1 MITSSSSS
9 HGSERIMEKAQRDVS
24 QPVWRFLAGLR
35 KLDLRVSSEKGRLR
49 VSAPPGVL
57 TAELCEELAAGKA
70 EILDFLRESRI
81 LNGDDGPL
89 LHPGPG
95 YPFERQRYWIER
107 PSEPESAAEAPAPM
121 APQKLAVQD
130 WGAVPVATESSS
142 ASRASRPAR
151 PIMGARTECEE
162 QIVDLWRQVLGVEEV
177 DIRENFL
184 ELGGNSLMA
193 VQLSVNICALTW
205 SFSIPPERRF
215 HLPKDRSSSRWPSI
229 DSIKAA
235 HFLELRSPVGAPF
248 RAWQPWG

>member
-1 MITSSSSS
+1 
-9 HGSERIMEKAQRDVS
+9 MEKALTEGA
-24 QPVWRFLAGLR
+24 QPVWSFLAGLQ
-35 KLDLRVSSEKGRLR
+35 KMDLRIWSEEGRLR

-57 TAELCEELAAGKA
+57 TPQLRDELAARKA

-89 LHPGPG
+89 LHPVPG

-121 APQKLAVQD
+121 APQKLALQD

-177 DIRENFL
+177 DIAREFSRT
-184 ELGGNSLMA
+184 GRKFADG
-193 VQLSVNICALTW
+193 CAANLA
-205 SFSIPPERRF
+205 S
-215 HLPKDRSSSRWPSI
+215 
-229 DSIKAA
+229 A
-235 HFLELRSPVGAPF
+235 
-248 RAWQPWG
+248 